1 MNQTLF
7 LSSNDITRI
16 IQRTG
21 PDALM
26 DTLIDRLEKAFQSSS
41 DGSWEIP
48 ARDGFHYEA
57 PYPGLIEW
65 MPLMH
70 RGDSVMMKLVGYHP
84 NNPSQHQ
91 LPTILSTL
99 ALFDVTTGQ
108 LKVMADGTLLTALR
122 TGAASAVASRVLA
135 NPESRT
141 LGLIGAGAQAMSQLH
156 AISRLFPLKRVLVHD
171 IDRTIAESFEDRISV
186 LNFGNLECETVPAN
200 QLVAESDIICT
211 ATSVEINGGPVFSN
225 SAATKPHL
233 HINAVGSDLPGKTE
247 VPLNHLQQSFVCPDF
262 SAQAIVEGECQQLK
276 QDEIGPE
283 LSEVLNSPSRFA
295 HLSSKLTVFDSTG
308 FALEDFVA
316 LEYALEVAKQI
327 GVGLPL
333 QMESGQGDP
342 HNPYEFLSHSQVK
355 QVSIPETAESAFG

>member
-7 LSSNDITRI
+7 LSSNDISGI
-16 IQRTG
+16 IQRVG

-26 DTLIDRLEKAFQSSS
+26 DTLISRLKKAFQSSS
-41 DGSWEIP
+41 NGSWEIP
-48 ARDGFHYEA
+48 ARDGFHYKA

-91 LPTILSTL
+91 VPTILSTL
-99 ALFDVTTGQ
+99 ALFDVSTGQ
-108 LKVMADGTLLTALR
+108 LKVLADGTLLTALR

-135 NPESRT
+135 SPESKS

-156 AISRLFPLKRVLVHD
+156 AISRLFPIERVLVHD
-171 IDRTIAESFEDRISV
+171 IDQTVAASFEDRISV
-186 LNFGNLECETVPAN
+186 LDFKSLSCEVVPIN
-200 QLVAESDIICT
+200 QLAAESDIICT
-211 ATSVEINGGPVFSN
+211 ATSVEIDGGPVFPG
-225 SAATKPHL
+225 SAPIKPHL

-247 VPLNHLQQSFVCPDF
+247 IPLSHLRQSFVCPDF
-262 SAQAIVEGECQQLK
+262 CAQAIVEGECQQLN

-283 LSEVLNSPSRFA
+283 LGEVLNSPSQYR
-295 HLSSKLTVFDSTG
+295 HQSSNLTVFDSTG

-316 LEYALEVAKQI
+316 LEYALEVATEI
-327 GVGLPL
+327 GVGSPL
-333 QMESGQGDP
+333 QMECGQGDP
-342 HNPYEFLSHSQVK
+342 HNPYEFLIQQQDRQVPVHEK
-355 QVSIPETAESAFG
+355 VESAFG